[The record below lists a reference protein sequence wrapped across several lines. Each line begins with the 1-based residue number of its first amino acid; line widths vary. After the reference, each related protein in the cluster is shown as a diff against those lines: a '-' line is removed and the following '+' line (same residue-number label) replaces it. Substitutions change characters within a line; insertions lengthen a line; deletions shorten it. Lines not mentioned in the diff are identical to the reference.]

1 MVLKKTKKAI
11 AFALSLSMLAAVASP
26 ITASA
31 KVNGKAGRT
40 LPEKFGDDTYKNMFD
55 SLYDDVVTNGT
66 ANGYLSKDGVPYHAV
81 ETVIVEAPDYGHET
95 TSEAMSYLVWIAAMK
110 DNLSGKSGEL
120 AKAWKTMEV
129 MIPTEQSGFMK
140 KTEPSATY
148 SDEWELPEKY
158 PTDMMSGNT
167 GLNPIHKN
175 FCSAYGSDNGLY
187 LLHWL
192 ADVDDWYGFGGGS
205 GKFTFINTFQR
216 GEQESCF
223 ETIPQGCVEEL
234 KYGMEGRGIK
244 GAFTTEDKVAAQYAY
259 TNAPDAEE
267 RAIQGVYWANRW
279 GVGDAS
285 VEKLAGKMTDELRND
300 MFDKYYKKIGETTGK
315 SDSSAGYEGAH
326 YLMSWY
332 TSWGGALDGAWTWQI
347 GCSHCHQFYQNA
359 LMAYAANDTKYS
371 CISSNMKAEGAA
383 KDWKESLERQ
393 LEFYEWLQTP
403 EGPFAGGAT
412 NSWKGRYE
420 TYPSGIATFYGMAYV
435 AHPVYADP
443 GSNGWI
449 GNQVWSTQRI
459 AELYYAAKQDGN
471 TEIANRAK
479 AMLDLWVKWFTD
491 NVKWNKAD
499 EDGNQV
505 PFQMPSVLKWGDNA
519 QPDTYT
525 PGKKPANS
533 NLTFTIDGYGYSDVG
548 CLSSLS
554 NTMLWYAAAEGV
566 KPGTGDGS
574 ELGIKAYNQ
583 AKALIDAMW
592 VCYRDDIGVSNTETN
607 GSLSRIFEQDVWV
620 PESYNGKMPNGDA
633 IKNGIKFIDIR
644 TMYRDDA
651 EFKKLEDYYN
661 EHKDTKKFELN
672 YHRFWHIGDYL
683 MAVGTMATLF
693 PEAVPDKDY
702 AMDQEVPEDRYNNT
716 TEARKGGDPSETTSP
731 KPTETTSPSP
741 EPTDTTSPSPEP
753 TDTTSPSPEP
763 TKPSDEPTKPS
774 DDPTG
779 LLGDVDLSGTIDVT
793 DLSTLSLSLVDK
805 KELTGQSFKNADVT
819 KDGKVDLT
827 DLATLRQ
834 YLSKKITKF

>member
-31 KVNGKAGRT
+31 KVNGKEGRT

-66 ANGYLSKDGVPYHAV
+66 ANGYLSKDGIPYHAV

-120 AKAWKTMEV
+120 AKAWKVMET
-129 MIPTEQSGFMK
+129 MIPDNQKGFMT

-148 SDEWELPEKY
+148 SDEWEEPEMY
-158 PTDMMSGNT
+158 PTDMATGNN

-175 FCSAYGSDNGLY
+175 FCSAYGSDSGLY
-187 LLHWL
+187 LMHWL

-234 KYGMEGRGIK
+234 KYGESGRGIK
-244 GAFTTEDKVAAQYAY
+244 GAFTTEDKVAEQYAY
-259 TNAPDAEE
+259 TTAPDAEE

-279 GVGDAS
+279 GVGDSS

-300 MFDKYYKKIGETTGK
+300 MFDKYYKKISETTTK
-315 SDSSAGYEGAH
+315 NDTSAGYDGCH
-326 YLMSWY
+326 YLMAWY
-332 TSWGGALDGAWTWQI
+332 TSWGGALDGSWTWQI

-359 LMAYAANDTKYS
+359 LMAYAAVDKKNTS
-371 CISSNMKAEGAA
+371 ISGNMKADGAA
-383 KDWKESLERQ
+383 KDWAESFERQ
-393 LEFYEWLQTP
+393 LEFYEWLQSA

-412 NSWKGRYE
+412 NSWAGRYE
-420 TYPSGIATFYGMAYV
+420 AYPSGRSTFYGMAYV
-435 AHPVYADP
+435 PHPVYADP

-449 GNQVWSTQRI
+449 GNQVWATQRI
-459 AELYYAAKQDGN
+459 AELYYAAKEDGD
-471 TEIANRAK
+471 TKTADRCK
-479 AMLDLWVKWFTD
+479 VMLDKWVGWFLKSL
-491 NVKWNKAD
+491 KWNKAD

-505 PFQMPSVLKWGDNA
+505 PFQMPSNLVWGDNA
-519 QPDTYT
+519 QPDTYAN
-525 PGKKPANS
+525 KKPDNA
-533 NLTFTIDGYGYSDVG
+533 NLTFTISSYGYSDVG
-548 CLSSLS
+548 CLSSLA
-554 NTMLWYAAAEGV
+554 NTLLWYAAAEEV
-566 KPGTGDGS
+566 KPGTSDGS
-574 ELGIKAYNQ
+574 EQGIQAYNV
-583 AKALIDAMW
+583 AKTLIDAMW
-592 VCYRDDIGVSNTETN
+592 VCYRDDIGVSHPESN

-620 PESYNGKMPNGDA
+620 PKTYNGKMPNGDA
-633 IKNGIKFIDIR
+633 ITNGIKFIDIR
-644 TMYRDDA
+644 TMYRDDKTFQ
-651 EFKKLEDYYN
+651 ELESYYKTN
-661 EHKDTKKFELN
+661 GDTKKFELN

-693 PEAVPDKDY
+693 PDAVPDKDY
-702 AMDQEVPEDRYNNT
+702 AMDKEIPEERIGSAKANKGPADPT
-716 TEARKGGDPSETTSP
+716 TAPTATVDPTKETSPSPAPTETPSP

-741 EPTDTTSPSPEP
+741 DPT
-753 TDTTSPSPEP
+753 EP
-763 TKPSDEPTKPS
+763 TKPVESPTPS
-774 DDPTG
+774 EEG

-805 KELTGQSFKNADVT
+805 KELKGQSFTNADVT